1 MQDLRLALRN
11 LVRRPGFSI
20 IAVVTMALGIGA
32 NAAVFTVSRAVLL
45 APLPYVDPSAIVIL
59 NESTPQF
66 PTGSVTRYNY
76 DDWRTR
82 AASFA
87 TMAAFRPFNMTV
99 TGGNDPER
107 VPVKMIT
114 ATLLP
119 LLGVDPTRGRNFS
132 EAEDRAG
139 AANVAILGAGFARR
153 RFGGDDPVGQSLQ
166 LDNKPY
172 TVIGVLPANFELFSA
187 ADIYVPFGPWAATL
201 PEDRGWHPGILPI
214 ARLKP
219 GVTIEAARVEMDAI
233 SKQLEAEFPDS
244 NKNVRTLVNRVQD
257 QIVQNVRPALLMLTG
272 AVALLLLI
280 ACANVANLLLAR
292 AVDRQK
298 ELALRIALGASRFRI
313 VRQLVVESIVLAV
326 AGSLAG
332 IFVATWAISLLSA
345 TTVTGLPRSQN
356 IAMDWTIV
364 LFAFGLAVVTGI
376 IFGLAPALHAT
387 QVPVQQSLNE
397 EGRGSSGSSR
407 QRRIRSALVV
417 AEVGLALVLLVGAGL
432 LLRSFQSLTRI
443 DPGFDPQNLLVVNV
457 PLSPQKYRDAALR
470 GATVEG
476 IIARTKALPGVR
488 NAAMTTAL
496 PMAGAGATIHF
507 NRKAYP
513 PKGPDEYVMAG
524 YRAVTPE
531 YLSTL
536 GVRLVRGRLLA
547 ESDRAGAPLVVVI
560 NESMARTYFPD
571 RDALGERIQLGTE
584 PDPAFPMMQVV
595 GVVSDVKQSFEM
607 GAKAEMFLPYAQF
620 PDPILTNMY
629 LNTALVVRTDGDPND
644 LATSVRTAIREIDAG
659 QPLVNLRTMEASI
672 GATVAQP
679 RLQMTLLVVFAG
691 LALVLAAVGVYGV
704 MAYTVSQRIPE
715 IGVRM
720 AVGASPDQ
728 VTRMVVSQAAVL
740 TAKGL
745 GLGLAAGFL
754 AAGAMRSLLFQ
765 TNWLDPL
772 TFAVAPIV
780 LGAAALL
787 ASYIPARRAARVS
800 PVVALQK

>member
-1 MQDLRLALRN
+1 MQDVRLAFRN

-20 IAVVTMALGIGA
+20 IAVITMALGIGA

-45 APLPYVDPSAIVIL
+45 APLPYTDPGAIVIL
-59 NESTPQF
+59 NETTPQF
-66 PTGSVTRYNY
+66 PSGSVTRYNY

-82 AASFA
+82 ATSFA
-87 TMAAFRPFNMTV
+87 AMGAFRPLNMTV
-99 TGGNDPER
+99 TGGTDPER

-114 ATLLP
+114 ASLLP
-119 LLGVDPTRGRNFS
+119 LLGVNPVKGRNFS
-132 EAEDRAG
+132 DAEDRAG
-139 AANVAILGAGFARR
+139 AADVAIVTAGFARR
-153 RFGGDDPVGQSLQ
+153 RFGGDDPVGRALQ
-166 LDNKPY
+166 LDSKPH
-172 TVIGVLPANFELFSA
+172 TVVGVLPANFELFSA
-187 ADIYVPFGPWAATL
+187 ADVYVPFGPWAATL
-201 PEDRGWHPGILPI
+201 PEDRGWHPGIFPV

-219 GVTIEAARVEMDAI
+219 GVSLEAARVEMDGI
-233 SKQLEAEFPDS
+233 SKQLEAEFSDS
-244 NKNVRTLVNRVQD
+244 NRNVRALVNRVQD

-298 ELALRIALGASRFRI
+298 ELAVRIALGASRARI
-313 VRQLVVESIVLAV
+313 VRQLIVESVVLAL
-326 AGSLAG
+326 AGSIAG

-364 LFAFGLAVVTGI
+364 LFALGLAAVTGI

-432 LLRSFQSLTRI
+432 LLRSFQTLTQI
-443 DPGFDPQNLLVVNV
+443 DPGFDPQNMLVVNV

-470 GATVEG
+470 GATVERVV
-476 IIARTKALPGVR
+476 ARVKALPGVR
-488 NAAMTTAL
+488 NAAMTTSL
-496 PMAGAGATIHF
+496 PMSGAGATIHF

-513 PKGPDEYVMAG
+513 PKGPDEYVTTG
-524 YRAVTPE
+524 YRAATPD

-536 GVRLVRGRLLA
+536 GVQLLRGRLLA
-547 ESDRAGAPLVVVI
+547 GSDRGGAPLVAVI

-571 RDALGERIQLGTE
+571 REALGERIQLGTE
-584 PDPAFPMMQVV
+584 PDPDAPWMEIV
-595 GVVSDVKQSFEM
+595 GVVSDVKQSFEA
-607 GAKAEMFLPYAQF
+607 GAKAEMFLPYVQF
-620 PDPILTNMY
+620 PAPILTNLY
-629 LNTALVVRTDGDPND
+629 LNTALVVRTDGNPDD
-644 LATSVRTAIREIDAG
+644 LATSVRAAMREIDPG
-659 QPLVNLRTMEASI
+659 QPLVNLRTMEQSI

-679 RLQMTLLVVFAG
+679 RLQMTLLLVFAV

-704 MAYTVSQRIPE
+704 ISYTVSQRIPE

-720 AVGASPDQ
+720 AVGASPPQ

-745 GLGLAAGFL
+745 GLGLAAGFI

-765 TNWLDPL
+765 TNWLDPV
-772 TFAVAPIV
+772 TFAVAPVV